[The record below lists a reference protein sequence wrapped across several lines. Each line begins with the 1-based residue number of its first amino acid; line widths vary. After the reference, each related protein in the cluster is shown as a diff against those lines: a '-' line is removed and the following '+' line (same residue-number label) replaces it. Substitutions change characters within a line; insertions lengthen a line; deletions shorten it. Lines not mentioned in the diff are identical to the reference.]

1 MSVGTSL
8 LWFRQDLRVVDNPA
22 LSAAVKR
29 GGPIIPVFIW
39 APEEE
44 KPWEP
49 GGASRWWLHQSLGS
63 LSREL
68 RDRGSRLVT
77 RRGPAL
83 RTLRG
88 LVRETHAESVFW
100 NRRYEPATAER
111 DVAIQEALRAVGVMV
126 ESFNAS
132 LLFEPWEVR
141 NKAGKPFQVFTPF
154 WKACLSLPEVGE
166 PLPAPRRLPAPGT
179 WPQTLSVSQ
188 LDLEPKV
195 DWAAGLRG
203 AWSPGSGGATIT
215 LKRFLRKALFDYEET
230 RNRPDLP
237 GVSCL
242 SPHLHFGEIGP
253 RQVWHAVRDY
263 ARAGRKGKMRQRA
276 ATYLRQIIWREFA
289 YHLLHHFPHTTDRPL
304 RPEFESFPWNQDKR
318 ALKAWQRGM
327 TGYPMVDAGMR
338 ELWTTGWMHNRVRM
352 IVASFLVKDLL
363 LPWQTGARWFWDTLV
378 DADLANNTLGWQWTA
393 GCGADAAPYFR
404 VFNPVGQGEKFDP
417 NGDYVRR
424 WLPELR
430 KLPAPWIHRPW
441 EASSSEL
448 TAAGVELGQT
458 YPEPIVDHAFAR
470 QRALAA
476 LARMKKK
483 KADDQ

>member
-8 LWFRQDLRVVDNPA
+8 LWFRQDLRVADNPA

-29 GGPIIPVFIW
+29 DGRIIPVFIW
-39 APEEE
+39 APDEE

-68 RDRGSRLVT
+68 RDRGSRLVI

-253 RQVWHAVRDY
+253 RQVWHAVREH
-263 ARAGRKGKMRQRA
+263 ARAGRKPKMRQRA

-304 RPEFESFPWNQDKR
+304 RPEFESFPWNEDKK
-318 ALKAWQRGM
+318 ALRAWQRGN

-483 KADDQ
+483 KGDDQ